1 MISGRKGRLEG
12 KKAIVTGASKG
23 IGAAIA
29 SKFVSEG
36 ADIILNYNSSGEKA
50 ENLIK
55 SLNNEKKGRAIGL
68 RADVSKIDEIKMMVK
83 TAEKELG
90 RIDILVNNAGILFR
104 KNFFSTTEGDFDRII
119 AVNLKGPF
127 FLCQEVA
134 PIMTKQGK
142 GKIINISSISGLA
155 QATALSFPDYVAS
168 KTGLVGLT
176 RSLAVNL
183 APNILVNAVAPGAI
197 DTDMISLLPE
207 AQLKRM
213 AEEAFVKR
221 LGLPEDIANACVFL
235 ASDESDFVTG
245 EVLTVGGG
253 RGMR

>member
-1 MISGRKGRLEG
+1 MQESTRRLKG

-29 SKFVSEG
+29 TRFVGEG
-36 ADIILNYNSSGEKA
+36 ADIILNYNSSAEKA
-50 ENLIK
+50 EKLIK
-55 SLNNEKKGRAIGL
+55 SLNDGNSGRAIGVQ
-68 RADVSKIDEIKMMVK
+68 ADVSKIDKIKGLVK

-90 RIDILVNNAGILFR
+90 RIDVLVNNAGILLR
-104 KNFFSTTEGDFDRII
+104 KNFFATTESDFDRVMS
-119 AVNLKGPF
+119 VNLKGPF

-155 QATALSFPDYVAS
+155 QPSGLTFPDYVSS
-168 KTGLVGLT
+168 KAGLVGLT

-183 APNILVNAVAPGAI
+183 APSILVNAVAPGAI
-197 DTDMISLLPE
+197 ATDMISSLPE
-207 AQLKRM
+207 AQLGRM
-213 AEEAFVKR
+213 ADEAFLKR
-221 LGLPEDIANACVFL
+221 LGQPEDIANACVFL
-235 ASDESDFVTG
+235 ASDDSDFVTG
-245 EVLTVGGG
+245 EILTVGGG